1 MYLILQVIYTDDLTG
16 FCRVLALS
24 GWRWAWVYLFLIII
38 DKNILQLHLIRLGWD
53 DSQSYVFC

>member
-1 MYLILQVIYTDDLTG
+1 
-16 FCRVLALS
+16 VLALS

-53 DSQSYVFC
+53 GSLSYVFC